1 MAFACDTRSFTLKP
15 VRENGQRK
23 GRAEVGM
30 RKLRLP
36 AIRDRWPEQMPAGWI
51 SRLMFISD

>member
-1 MAFACDTRSFTLKP
+1 MATKVEMDLKP
-15 VRENGQRK
+15 VREDGQRK